1 MKKMIMAFILT
12 IGLIPFASAE
22 ASDYSSVAATA
33 TAITAAL
40 QNMSATPVPSAD
52 TAVTTP
58 AAAAQVTPAP
68 TPAATPAP
76 TKTRNMFDDIG
87 DFLGV
92 KKDPLQVQAEA
103 AAEAAKEAE
112 IAAKNREN
120 EMSLA
125 GKLLITADIFGAATT
140 AFTWLGYSSMLSTYN
155 DTYAIEDNTTIEN
168 YEMLKRMSKSVDD
181 KLTTAVVVTSI
192 TSALLIYTAV
202 DAIWLH
208 LAFPVKVQA
217 AYYDNNPSVLLTYNY

>member
-1 MKKMIMAFILT
+1 MKKIFLSLVFT
-12 IGLIPFASAE
+12 IALIPFAAAE
-22 ASDYSSVAATA
+22 GADYSSVAATA

-40 QNMSATPVPSAD
+40 QNMSTTPVISPVINTTTAVIASPVPSA
-52 TAVTTP
+52 TII
-58 AAAAQVTPAP
+58 
-68 TPAATPAP
+68 P

-140 AFTWLGYSSMLSTYN
+140 AFTWLGYSSMLSDYN
-155 DTYAIEDNTTIEN
+155 DIYAIEDNTTMEN

-181 KLTTAVVVTSI
+181 KFTTAVVVTSI

-217 AYYDNNPSVLLTYNY
+217 ACYDNNPGVLLTYNY

>member
-1 MKKMIMAFILT
+1 MKKLFMMLILS
-12 IGLIPFASAE
+12 IALIPFAAAE
-22 ASDYSSVAATA
+22 GTNYSSVAATA

-40 QNMSATPVPSAD
+40 QNMSTTPVITPETNTT
-52 TAVTTP
+52 TAVTASP
-58 AAAAQVTPAP
+58 V
-68 TPAATPAP
+68 PAATAVP

-92 KKDPLQVQAEA
+92 KKDPLQLQAEA

-112 IAAKNREN
+112 ITARNREN

-125 GKLLITADIFGAATT
+125 GKLLITADVFAVATT
-140 AFTWLGYSSMLSTYN
+140 AFAWLGYSSMLSDYN
-155 DTYAIEDNTTIEN
+155 DIYAIEDNTTLEN
-168 YEMLKRMSKSVDD
+168 YEMLKHMGKSVDD
-181 KLTTAVVVTSI
+181 KLTTAVVFTGI
-192 TSALLIYTAV
+192 TSALLIYTAA

-217 AYYDNNPSVLLTYNY
+217 AYYDNNPGVLLTYNY

>member
-1 MKKMIMAFILT
+1 MKKIMMVFMLLAAI
-12 IGLIPFASAE
+12 IPFAAAE
-22 ASDYSSVAATA
+22 TADYSSIAATA
-33 TAITAAL
+33 TAVTAAL
-40 QNMSATPVPSAD
+40 QNMSATAVITPEA
-52 TAVTTP
+52 TAVQ
-58 AAAAQVTPAP
+58 AATPAP
-68 TPAATPAP
+68 SPIPTAAP
-76 TKTRNMFDDIG
+76 TKTRNMFDDLG

-112 IAAKNREN
+112 TAAKNREN

-125 GKLLITADIFGAATT
+125 GKLLITADVFGAATT
-140 AFTWLGYSSMLSTYN
+140 AFTWLGYSSMLSDYN
-155 DTYAIEDNTTIEN
+155 DIYAIKDNTTLEN

-181 KLTTAVVVTSI
+181 KLTTAVVVTGI

-208 LAFPVKVQA
+208 LAFPVNVKA
-217 AYYDNNPSVLLTYNY
+217 AYYDNNPGVLLTYNY

>member
-1 MKKMIMAFILT
+1 MKKLLLT
-12 IGLIPFASAE
+12 LVFTIILIPFASAE
-22 ASDYSSVAATA
+22 GTDYSSVAATA

-40 QNMSATPVPSAD
+40 QNLSTTPVITSEINTT
-52 TAVTTP
+52 TAV
-58 AAAAQVTPAP
+58 AASPL
-68 TPAATPAP
+68 PAATAVP
-76 TKTRNMFDDIG
+76 TKTRTMFDDIG
-87 DFLGV
+87 EFIGL

-112 IAAKNREN
+112 IKARNREN

-125 GKLLITADIFGAATT
+125 GKLLITADVFGAATT
-140 AFTWLGYSSMLSTYN
+140 AFTWLGYSSMLSDYN
-155 DTYAIEDNTTIEN
+155 DIYAIEDNTTMEN
-168 YEMLKRMSKSVDD
+168 YELLKRMSKSVDD
-181 KLTTAVVVTSI
+181 KLTTAIVVTSI

-217 AYYDNNPSVLLTYNY
+217 ACYDNNPGVLLTYNY

>member
-1 MKKMIMAFILT
+1 MKKLFMMLILS
-12 IGLIPFASAE
+12 IALIPFAAAE
-22 ASDYSSVAATA
+22 GTDYSSVAATA

-40 QNMSATPVPSAD
+40 QNISAAAVVTPETNTT
-52 TAVTTP
+52 TAVIASP
-58 AAAAQVTPAP
+58 V
-68 TPAATPAP
+68 PAATAVP

-125 GKLLITADIFGAATT
+125 GKLLITADVFGAATT
-140 AFTWLGYSSMLSTYN
+140 AFTWLGYSSMLSDYN
-155 DTYAIEDNTTIEN
+155 DIYAIEDNTTMEN
-168 YEMLKRMSKSVDD
+168 YELLKRMSKSVDD
-181 KLTTAVVVTSI
+181 KLTTAVVVTGI

-217 AYYDNNPSVLLTYNY
+217 AYYDNNPGVLLTYNY

>member
-1 MKKMIMAFILT
+1 MKKLFMMLILS
-12 IGLIPFASAE
+12 IALIPFAAAE
-22 ASDYSSVAATA
+22 GTNYSSVAATA

-40 QNMSATPVPSAD
+40 QNMSTTPVITPETNTT
-52 TAVTTP
+52 TAVTASP
-58 AAAAQVTPAP
+58 V
-68 TPAATPAP
+68 PAATAVP

-92 KKDPLQVQAEA
+92 KKDPLQLQAEA

-112 IAAKNREN
+112 ITARNREN

-125 GKLLITADIFGAATT
+125 GKLLITADVFAVATT
-140 AFTWLGYSSMLSTYN
+140 AFTWLGYSSMLSDYN
-155 DTYAIEDNTTIEN
+155 DIYAIEDNTTLEN
-168 YEMLKRMSKSVDD
+168 YELLKRMSKSVDD
-181 KLTTAVVVTSI
+181 KLTTAIVVTSI

-217 AYYDNNPSVLLTYNY
+217 ACYDNNPGVLLTYNY

>member
-1 MKKMIMAFILT
+1 MKKIFLIFIFT
-12 IGLIPFASAE
+12 IALIPFAAAE
-22 ASDYSSVAATA
+22 GTDYSSVAATA

-40 QNMSATPVPSAD
+40 QNISV
-52 TAVTTP
+52 TAV
-58 AAAAQVTPAP
+58 VTPETNTTTAVIASP
-68 TPAATPAP
+68 VPAATVVA

-140 AFTWLGYSSMLSTYN
+140 AFTWLGYSSMLSDYN
-155 DTYAIEDNTTIEN
+155 DIYAEEDNTTMEN
-168 YEMLKRMSKSVDD
+168 YEMLKRMGKSVDD